1 MQKALVS
8 SYSLVVFLTYPTDK
22 NNLSK
27 SKTKE
32 SWQIER
38 MAFVLLLTKDIYWDS
53 LYVKSIS
60 AKVKEMR
67 EFWIF

>member
-8 SYSLVVFLTYPTDK
+8 SYSLVLFFTYLADK
-22 NNLSK
+22 SNISK

-38 MAFVLLLTKDIYWDS
+38 LAFALLLTKHITF
-53 LYVKSIS
+53 LLGQPTVYVKYYLY
-60 AKVKEMR
+60 
-67 EFWIF
+67 